1 MKSALTKNRYY
12 KGIKP
17 KEVEIPSEFID
28 ELTHEMMRL
37 PIRLPSNKY
46 IDKSTLDKY
55 VNEKE
60 KMKEQIVDPF
70 TRLPFSASHKVII
83 DEVLK
88 SRIDKFLFDNRSA
101 RLVAQT
107 STPPRKSATRSDF
120 PQPASKR
127 LKSGDSNAV
136 KRVFVCQLCL
146 NKRDGQSSSAIPY
159 YQLDTCK
166 HVFCRSCLITSEN
179 VCLKCKLAFRNSQV
193 TNVDKIST

>member
-1 MKSALTKNRYY
+1 MKSALTKKRYY
-12 KGIKP
+12 IDIRP
-17 KEVEIPSEFID
+17 KEVEIPPEFID

-55 VNEKE
+55 ISEKE

-107 STPPRKSATRSDF
+107 SPPPRKSVTRSDF

-127 LKSGDSNAV
+127 LKCDGDV

-146 NKRDGQSSSAIPY
+146 NKKDAQCSSTIPY

>member
-1 MKSALTKNRYY
+1 MKSALTNNRYY
-12 KGIKP
+12 IDIRP
-17 KEVEIPSEFID
+17 KEVEIPPEFID

-55 VNEKE
+55 VSEKE

-107 STPPRKSATRSDF
+107 SPPPKKSVTRSDF

-127 LKSGDSNAV
+127 LKCDGDV

-146 NKRDGQSSSAIPY
+146 NKRDVQSSSAIPY